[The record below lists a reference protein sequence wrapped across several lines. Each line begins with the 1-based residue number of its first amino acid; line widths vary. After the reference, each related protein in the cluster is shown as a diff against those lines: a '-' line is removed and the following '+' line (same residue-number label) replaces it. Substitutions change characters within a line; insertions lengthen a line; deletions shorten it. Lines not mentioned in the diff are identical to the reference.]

1 MAETTTQIIREDP
14 AIEKYRLGLLDAV
27 SQFINENLAN
37 MPPPPVSA
45 PGYEVAGLTPLQQQA
60 AQMAQMGIGMYAP
73 YVQQAADLGQK
84 GAEGVETFGF
94 GGLREGMGATR
105 EGQAMLSQAAA
116 RANLNRNVPFGYQQR
131 AANYLTGA
139 SDMGRDVLGTGRSDI
154 QTALGEYSP
163 ASRVQAFM
171 NPYEDAV
178 VQRTLEDI
186 RREGDIR
193 EQGLQAQAAAAGG
206 VPLTIVTSAAV
217 ANKAAAR
224 VTRPRD
230 RTAPPR
236 PQRSR

>member
-60 AQMAQMGIGMYAP
+60 AQMAQMGVGMYAP
-73 YVQQAADLGQK
+73 YVEQAAKLGQK

-154 QTALGEYSP
+154 QTALGEYLS
-163 ASRVQAFM
+163 
-171 NPYEDAV
+171 
-178 VQRTLEDI
+178 LI
-186 RREGDIR
+186 HI
-193 EQGLQAQAAAAGG
+193 
-206 VPLTIVTSAAV
+206 
-217 ANKAAAR
+217 
-224 VTRPRD
+224 
-230 RTAPPR
+230 
-236 PQRSR
+236 